1 MTGHRSHPVVK
12 QVVCGVV
19 LAGVT
24 LLAILFGMNEAT
36 AAGDGQGAEVPR
48 LLCPLH

>member
-1 MTGHRSHPVVK
+1 MTARRAREVLL
-12 QVVCGVV
+12 GVA
-19 LAGVT
+19 LTGVT

-36 AAGDGQGAEVPR
+36 AAGDGRGAEVPR

>member
-1 MTGHRSHPVVK
+1 MTARRAREILL
-12 QVVCGVV
+12 GVV

-24 LLAILFGMNEAT
+24 LLAILYGMNEAT
-36 AAGDGQGAEVPR
+36 AAGDGRGAEVPR